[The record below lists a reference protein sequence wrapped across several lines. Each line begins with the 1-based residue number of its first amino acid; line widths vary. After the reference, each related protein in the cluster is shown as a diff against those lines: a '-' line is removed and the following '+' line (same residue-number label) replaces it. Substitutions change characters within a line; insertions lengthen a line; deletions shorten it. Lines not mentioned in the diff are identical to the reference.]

1 VNGRQPVRP
10 WVPWLVLV
18 ICGLF
23 TLAGSAFVSHT
34 ARTRDELRF
43 ASEVQDIRASLAAR
57 IETYVALLRAASA
70 LFAASDVVS
79 SAEFSQF
86 AAHLELRDRFN
97 GVQGIG
103 FSRRFRTL
111 NLAEIDREIRAA
123 AGGRHPLYPRD
134 TPRDEYHAIVFLEPH
149 DVGNIRALGY
159 DMFSEPTRRLAM
171 SEARDSGLPV
181 ASGRV
186 TLVQEIDPDAQQAGF
201 LIYLPVYRDGT
212 FPPTI
217 ELRREQLEGFVYSPF
232 RAGDLLDSLLL
243 PDNRRLLVVRI
254 YDGLTMNPGAVL
266 YESEP
271 GWESED
277 TGLRSVTRMPVA
289 GRPWTIGVEARS
301 PFMSATPA
309 VQPTILALGL
319 AVSVLLFLL
328 TRAEA
333 SARARA
339 EATAEALQH
348 SEEQLQ
354 SANRAKDE
362 FLATLS
368 HELRT
373 PLNAILG
380 WARMLRLGN
389 LEASRQ
395 ADALAV
401 IERNARVQVQL
412 IEDLLDVSRIITGK
426 MRLDLRVVGVNTV
439 LAEAVNTLRPAAD
452 AKDVHLVWSPDA
464 AAGTILAAPDR
475 LQQVVWNL
483 LSNAIKFTPSGGTV
497 TLTTERRRDRLRI
510 IVRDTGAGIDPAFL
524 PHVFERFRQA
534 DSTTTRAHSGVG
546 LGLAIVRHLI
556 ELHGGTIEA
565 ASEGVGRGACFT
577 VTLPVRQGAGA
588 IERDR
593 HGTAADPTTAGIR
606 ASPLLQGLS
615 VLVVDDE
622 PDSRQLVGTALRAH
636 GAHVHVASSVQDAL
650 GCLSAEP
657 IDVLVTDLAM
667 PGEDGYSLVR
677 RLRVPDAPRRGTLP
691 VVALTAF
698 VRSED
703 RERVMAAG
711 FNGFLAKPVEIDEL
725 VATVARLAEG

>member
-1 VNGRQPVRP
+1 MNGHQPVRP

-23 TLAGSAFVSHT
+23 TVAGSAFVSHT

-70 LFAASDVVS
+70 LFAASEEVS
-79 SAEFSQF
+79 RAEFSQF
-86 AAHLELRDRFN
+86 ATHLELRDRFP

-103 FSRRFRTL
+103 FSRRFRTDDL
-111 NLAEIDREIRAA
+111 TLVDRQIRAA
-123 AGGRHPLYPRD
+123 AGPGRPRYPRD
-134 TPRDEYHAIVFLEPH
+134 PRGEFHAIVYLEPH
-149 DVGNIRALGY
+149 DARNLRALGY
-159 DMFSEPTRRLAM
+159 DMFTNPVRRGAM
-171 SEARDSGLPV
+171 EEARDTGRPV

-186 TLVQEIDPDAQQAGF
+186 TLVQEIDPDARQAGF
-201 LIYLPVYRDGT
+201 LIYLPVYREGVM
-212 FPPTI
+212 PPTI
-217 ELRREQLEGFVYSPF
+217 EGRREALDGFVYSPF
-232 RAGDLLDSLLL
+232 RTGDLLDSLLQ
-243 PDNRRLLVVRI
+243 PENRRLLVVRI
-254 YDGLTMNPGAVL
+254 HDGLTEDPRAL
-266 YESEP
+266 LFESEP
-271 GWESED
+271 GWASEA
-277 TGLRSVTRMPVA
+277 TRLRSVTRMPVA
-289 GRPWTIGVEARS
+289 GRPWTIAVEARA
-301 PFMSATPA
+301 PFLSATPA
-309 VQPTILALGL
+309 VHPTILGLGL
-319 AVSVLLFLL
+319 GVSLLLFLL

-333 SARARA
+333 GARARA
-339 EATAEALQH
+339 EATARALQR

-354 SANRAKDE
+354 TVNRAKDE

-380 WARMLRLGN
+380 WVRMLRLGN
-389 LEASRQ
+389 IEKSRQ

-426 MRLDLRVVGVNTV
+426 MRLDLRRVAVNAV

-452 AKDVHLVWSPDA
+452 AKGVHLVWSPDPS
-464 AAGTILAAPDR
+464 AGTILAAPDR
-475 LQQVVWNL
+475 LQQVAWNL
-483 LSNAIKFTPSGGTV
+483 LSNGIKFTPAGGTV
-497 TLTTERRRDRLRI
+497 TLATERLADQLRI
-510 IVRDTGAGIDPAFL
+510 VVRDTGAGIDPSFL

-534 DSTTTRAHSGVG
+534 DSTTTRAHSGMG

-565 ASEGVGRGACFT
+565 ASDGHGRGACFT
-577 VTLPVRQGAGA
+577 VTLPVRQAPA
-588 IERDR
+588 
-593 HGTAADPTTAGIR
+593 TAARGPH
-606 ASPLLQGLS
+606 ASEIAASRLGASRPLHGLS

-622 PDSRQLVGTALRAH
+622 SDSRQLVASALRAH
-636 GAHVHVASSVQDAL
+636 GAHVHVASSAEDAF

-677 RLRVPDAPRRGTLP
+677 RLRGPEAPRRGAVP

-703 RERVMAAG
+703 RERVIAEG
-711 FNGFLAKPVEIDEL
+711 FDGFLAKPVEIDEL
-725 VATVARLAEG
+725 VETVARLAEG

>member
-1 VNGRQPVRP
+1 
-10 WVPWLVLV
+10 VLL

-23 TLAGSAFVSHT
+23 TVAGSAFVSHT

-70 LFAASDVVS
+70 LFAASEAVS

-86 AAHLELRDRFN
+86 STHLELRERFK

-103 FSRRFRTL
+103 FSRRYRTRDL
-111 NLAEIDREIRAA
+111 NTIDREIRAA
-123 AGGRHPLYPRD
+123 TGGTHRLYPRH
-134 TPRDEYHAIVFLEPH
+134 TRDEYHAIVFLEPH
-149 DVGNIRALGY
+149 DARNLRALGY
-159 DMFSEPTRRLAM
+159 DMFSDPVRRVAM
-171 SEARDSGLPV
+171 EEARDTGRPV

-186 TLVQEIDPDAQQAGF
+186 TLVQEIDPESQQAGF
-201 LIYLPVYRDGT
+201 LIYLPVYRDSAL
-212 FPPTI
+212 PPTI
-217 ELRREQLEGFVYSPF
+217 EGRRDALDGFVYSPF
-232 RAGDLLDSLLL
+232 RAGDLLESLLQ
-243 PDNRRLLVVRI
+243 PENRRLLIVRI
-254 YDGLTMNPGAVL
+254 YDGLAQDPGALL
-266 YESEP
+266 YDSSP
-271 GWESED
+271 AWEGED
-277 TGLRSVTRMPVA
+277 TGLQSVTRMPVA
-289 GRPWTIGVEARS
+289 GRPWTIAIEARA

-309 VQPTILALGL
+309 VLPTILGLGL
-319 AVSVLLFLL
+319 GVSLLLFLL

-339 EATAEALQH
+339 EATAGALQR

-354 SANRAKDE
+354 AANRAKDE

-380 WARMLRLGN
+380 WVRMLRLGTI
-389 LEASRQ
+389 EPSRH

-426 MRLDLRVVGVNTV
+426 MRLDLRMVAVNAV
-439 LAEAVNTLRPAAD
+439 LAEAATALRPAAD
-452 AKDVHLVWSPDA
+452 AKRVNLEWAPDA
-464 AAGTILAAPDR
+464 SAGSILAAPDR
-475 LQQVVWNL
+475 LQQIVWNL
-483 LSNAIKFTPSGGTV
+483 LSNAIKFTPAGGTV
-497 TLTTERRRDRLRI
+497 TLTTERRPDELRI
-510 IVRDTGAGIDPAFL
+510 VVRDTGAGIEPSFL

-534 DSTTTRAHSGVG
+534 DSTTTRAHSGMG

-577 VTLPVRQGAGA
+577 VRLPVRDAVPA
-588 IERDR
+588 TPRDGQPATEHAR
-593 HGTAADPTTAGIR
+593 RVAATRP
-606 ASPLLQGLS
+606 LQGRS

-622 PDSRQLVGTALRAH
+622 PDSRQLVASALRAH

-650 GCLSAEP
+650 GCVSAEP
-657 IDVLVTDLAM
+657 IDLLVTDLAM

-677 RLRVPDAPRRGTLP
+677 RLRGPDAPRRGPLP

-698 VRSED
+698 VRAED
-703 RERVMAAG
+703 RDRVMAEG
-711 FNGFLAKPVEIDEL
+711 FDGFLAKPVEIDEL
-725 VATVARLAEG
+725 VATVARLTEG